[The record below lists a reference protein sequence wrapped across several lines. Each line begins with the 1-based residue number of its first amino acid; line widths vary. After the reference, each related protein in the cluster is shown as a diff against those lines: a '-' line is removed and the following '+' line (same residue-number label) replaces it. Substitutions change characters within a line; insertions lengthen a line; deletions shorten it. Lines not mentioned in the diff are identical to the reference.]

1 MRERPSDNPCPGA
14 HPVAHGRPPTPDGDR
29 VPRPPAPPAPARWPG
44 WVIAAAVLVLTVAG
58 IAGWWQR

>member
-1 MRERPSDNPCPGA
+1 MHERPYDGPALRA

-29 VPRPPAPPAPARWPG
+29 VPQLPRAPAPARWPG
-44 WVIAAAVLVLTVAG
+44 VVIAAVVLVLTVAG